1 MMKESNIEWNSLPE
15 GKVVSKNPLLWV
27 VRTGVVVNKPKKQKK
42 YEDSNISL
50 SFLEGEANS
59 VLGYVLQIKKEF
71 HSVFCQDAY
80 VSFMSDVE
88 KHTKPVVV
96 YKDQKVYLYK
106 YNTNKNPSYWFLV
119 RTRSSNASPVV
130 ETTEEV

>member
-59 VLGYVLQIKKEF
+59 VLGYVLQVKKEF

-106 YNTNKNPSYWFLV
+106 YNTSKNPSYWFLV
-119 RTRSSNASPVV
+119 RTRSSAAAPVV
-130 ETTEEV
+130 ETSEEV